1 MELCVFFPSAGF
13 KLRKRE
19 ISNEPTGG
27 PGNCP
32 HLVEA
37 VPCDEPSCWVW
48 RLVRLDECIPDGELP
63 CGSGTQIPQVQ
74 CVNSTG
80 EENHSNNQLSEKDY
94 FNWIFPSLIPLNLV
108 SIIVAV

>member
-37 VPCDEPSCWVW
+37 VPCDEPSCWDW
-48 RLVRLDECIPDGELP
+48 RLVSLDECIPDGELP
-63 CGSGTQIPQVQ
+63 CGPGTQIPQVQ